1 MFVQVIHGAVNS
13 EPEAKEMF
21 DRWMDEIRPG
31 AVGWLGS
38 TAGVTPDGELVV
50 VVRFA
55 SEQEARR
62 NSERPEQDAWWAE
75 MEKQFTAPPTFHDCD
90 DVAPLLDGGRN
101 DPGFVQI
108 MQWPAAGSHDAAE
121 MASMT
126 ADLVREYRP
135 DVIGGLVAVAR
146 DGTVFE
152 TVYFTSEKEAR
163 RAEAEPMPEEVRQQM
178 EELMAE
184 LGEPTYFD
192 LPVPIIVN

>member
-1 MFVQVIHGAVNS
+1 MLVQVIHGAVNS
-13 EPEAKEMF
+13 EPEAKEML

-62 NSERPEQDAWWAE
+62 NSERPEQDAWWTE

-101 DPGFVQI
+101 DAGFVQI

-121 MASMT
+121 MASTT

-192 LPVPIIVN
+192 LPEPIIVS